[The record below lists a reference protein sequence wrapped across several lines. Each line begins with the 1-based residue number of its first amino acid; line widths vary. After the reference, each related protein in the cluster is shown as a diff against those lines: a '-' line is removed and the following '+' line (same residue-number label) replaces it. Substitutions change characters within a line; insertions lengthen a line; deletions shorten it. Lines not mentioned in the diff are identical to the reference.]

1 MKVVG
6 ISTSPRKDGNT
17 ALLIK
22 TVFTELEKHGIETE
36 LIQLAGQPVRG
47 CQACNACRKNRDR
60 RCVIGDDPVNA
71 CIEKL
76 AAADGII
83 LGSPTYFA
91 DVNAEMKALIDR
103 VGYVSRAND
112 NLLKH
117 KVAAAVTAVRRGGG
131 IHTFDTINHFFLI
144 NGMIVV
150 GATYWNMV
158 YGREIG
164 EVQKD
169 DEGMANMRAIGE
181 NMAWLLQKLNGRG

>member
-17 ALLIK
+17 ALLIR
-22 TVFTELEKHGIETE
+22 TIFGELEKHGIETE
-36 LIQLAGQPVRG
+36 LLQVAGQPVRG
-47 CQACNACRKNRDR
+47 CRACYACFKNRDHK
-60 RCVIGDDPVNA
+60 CVIKDDFINDYIA
-71 CIEKL
+71 KME
-76 AAADGII
+76 AADGII

-103 VGYVSRAND
+103 VGFVSKAND
-112 NLLKH
+112 YLFKH
-117 KVAAAVTAVRRGGG
+117 KAGAAVTAVRRGGAT
-131 IHTFDTINHFFLI
+131 HTFDTMYHFLHYNQMFL
-144 NGMIVV
+144 V

-164 EVQKD
+164 EVEKD

-181 NMAWLLQKLNGRG
+181 NMAWLLNKIGR